1 MTGSPSSTYAGKL
14 VLFHGPG
21 KALEC
26 RSAQWKAPQGA
37 EILVK
42 ITHTAI
48 CRSDLHTHCGHRS
61 VPTPT
66 VLGHEIMGRVV
77 AFGPSA
83 SRMDLRGEP
92 LEPGD
97 RITWSI
103 YAHCGDCF
111 HCHSGWP
118 QKCTDLFKY
127 GHEPVSSDGS
137 DSSGGMA
144 SYIQLRPGTSVLKL
158 DPQIPDHHA
167 VTLNCAMATA
177 AAVVRRAALS
187 EEPAPLVVVMGG
199 GYAGLSTA
207 AMCKAQGARAVMVVE
222 TQTALHSRC
231 LDFGADAVFQPEE
244 DALKTW
250 VMNQS
255 AGRGA
260 DHVMEMAGSS
270 AAAELGLE
278 LLATGGGLMLAGTV
292 FPSPSIPVDPERMVR
307 GCQTIAGLHNYAP
320 QDLLA
325 ATRFLEEEGRN
336 LPWDALHG
344 GTMCLDQSQE
354 AFDEAQRSPGKR
366 WILTP

>member
-1 MTGSPSSTYAGKL
+1 MTVAHHP
-14 VLFHGPG
+14 PIP
-21 KALEC
+21 KACALPWTRQLEC

-127 GHEPVSSDGS
+127 HEPVSSDGS

-144 SYIQLRPGTSVLKL
+144 YIQLRPGTSVLKL
-158 DPQIPDHHA
+158 DPKIPDYHGDTQPCHGHRGGRGA
-167 VTLNCAMATA
+167 SGCAK
-177 AAVVRRAALS
+177 
-187 EEPAPLVVVMGG
+187 EPAPWWWSWGE
-199 GYAGLSTA
+199 ATGLSTA
-207 AMCKAQGARAVMVVE
+207 AMCKAQGARAGCGGNSK
-222 TQTALHSRC
+222 ALHSRC
-231 LDFGADAVFQPEE
+231 PDFTDAVFQPED
-244 DALKTW
+244 DALKAW

-260 DHVMEMAGSS
+260 DHVMEMASS

-278 LLATGGGLMLAGTV
+278 LLPLGGGRCYGNRLL
-292 FPSPSIPVDPERMVR
+292 SIPVDPERMIR
-307 GCQTIAGLHNYAP
+307 GCQTIAGMHNYAP